1 MKRRDFLQ
9 HLAQHN
15 CTILREGRNHPILQN
30 NINNHRTPLP
40 RHREIP
46 EPLVKVICKQLDV
59 PKPS

>member
-9 HLAQHN
+9 HLAKHH
-15 CTILREGRNHPILQN
+15 CVILREGSSHTILQN
-30 NINNHRTPLP
+30 NLNNQRAPLP

-59 PKPS
+59 ARP